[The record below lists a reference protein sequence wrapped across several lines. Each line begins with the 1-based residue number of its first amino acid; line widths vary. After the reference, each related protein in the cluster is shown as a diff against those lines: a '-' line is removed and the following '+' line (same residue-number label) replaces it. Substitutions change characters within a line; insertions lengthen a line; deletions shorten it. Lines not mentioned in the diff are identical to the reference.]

1 MFKNK
6 NIFIIVFILLLLS
19 NYFNVL
25 MKLCYRFSN
34 AENSKVANKPII
46 TKNNSNIL
54 KLFRKVNSQR
64 TLDTH
69 IQSNRFVI
77 PPIKERISAPLFDN
91 PKINN
96 NIINYNKNL
105 LKQQIQFI
113 SKRNKINESSISPIF
128 VSDLT
133 VPDVYQFHNKLV
145 KNSQKKYID
154 RTHSKE
160 YSISAFD
167 EQINDDTQDSPNNIR
182 FLLIKKSQSSEN
194 IIERFREKRLSQ
206 KKIPKD
212 IQKIL
217 IKEMEDANIKMQRN
231 NSFSSRKSVSKPQN
245 NNNNQSICLQKL
257 RRYSYVAKN
266 NPLLEINKE
275 GKLPNILR
283 DGEFIKE
290 LMNNGFSKISTCK
303 KPSYI

>member
-1 MFKNK
+1 
-6 NIFIIVFILLLLS
+6 
-19 NYFNVL
+19 

-212 IQKIL
+212 IKKIL

-245 NNNNQSICLQKL
+245 KNNNQSICLQKL

>member
-1 MFKNK
+1 
-6 NIFIIVFILLLLS
+6 
-19 NYFNVL
+19 

-194 IIERFREKRLSQ
+194 TIERFREKRLSQ

-212 IQKIL
+212 IKKIL
-217 IKEMEDANIKMQRN
+217 IKEIEDANIKMQRN

>member
-1 MFKNK
+1 
-6 NIFIIVFILLLLS
+6 
-19 NYFNVL
+19 

-212 IQKIL
+212 IKKIL

>member
-1 MFKNK
+1 
-6 NIFIIVFILLLLS
+6 
-19 NYFNVL
+19 

-182 FLLIKKSQSSEN
+182 FLLIKQSQSSEN
-194 IIERFREKRLSQ
+194 IIEKFREKRLSQ

-212 IQKIL
+212 IKKIL